1 MGDDEK
7 RFNALHEY
15 WAAAHGLRGDPRMI
29 QRPSLV
35 MAKMQGE
42 ARRKLADFWDEQNEK
57 SKRTKDQTASLG

>member
-1 MGDDEK
+1 MSEDEN

-15 WAAAHGLRGDPRMI
+15 WAAVHGLRGDPRM

-35 MAKMQGE
+35 MATMQGE

-57 SKRTKDQTASLG
+57 SKRTKDQADTR